1 MSKIHFDIIE
11 PAFRSSGYNLV
22 VLENDNRDA
31 INTGLRF
38 VNNDACYPSLMV
50 VGQIMDAV
58 LSGKYDMTKTA
69 VLMSQTGGG
78 CRASNYMGF
87 IRRALAKAGYPDVPV
102 ISINL
107 ASLEKNPGFK
117 FTPALVQKGMY
128 GLVFGDIFL
137 RCLYHVRPYEAE
149 PGSANALHEKWKEKC
164 IAFLS
169 QDKLLS
175 HRTYKKMCREMIRD
189 FDKLPILDIQK
200 PRVGIVGEILVKFA
214 PAANNH
220 LVELLESEGAEA
232 VVPDLLDFF
241 LYCFYNANFKA
252 EKLGMSDKSVSKW
265 ERGVCLPDVSVY
277 KELCSI
283 LGISLNE
290 FLAGEDI
297 AQENMIQKSETNII
311 EVIRDNI
318 NKQKCLKV
326 MRCIL
331 LVISI
336 CAVAVIGFII
346 YRLKKPQNYISPIA
360 KDSIEMQTAELLAG
374 PDGAFIYKFVTT
386 DEYKKLRLHIYQY
399 ESGKLSNQDKVEIG
413 FEDIGSPKSGEIV
426 MVPDF
431 GNYVIKLI
439 ISGDGSKLSTE
450 IPVLENVEDREY
462 YGRSA
467 TEIQNVVD
475 IRYNKQQPL
484 IAFLYDDDTMSVP
497 ALDDL
502 INSQTDLLSKNDY
515 VYYVAFEF
523 CK

>member
-1 MSKIHFDIIE
+1 MRWMDLIKI
-11 PAFRSSGYNLV
+11 
-22 VLENDNRDA
+22 
-31 INTGLRF
+31 
-38 VNNDACYPSLMV
+38 
-50 VGQIMDAV
+50 
-58 LSGKYDMTKTA
+58 GKYIAGKRKSLGMT
-69 VLMSQTGGG
+69 
-78 CRASNYMGF
+78 
-87 IRRALAKAGYPDVPV
+87 
-102 ISINL
+102 
-107 ASLEKNPGFK
+107 
-117 FTPALVQKGMY
+117 QKQ
-128 GLVFGDIFL
+128 V
-137 RCLYHVRPYEAE
+137 
-149 PGSANALHEKWKEKC
+149 
-164 IAFLS
+164 
-169 QDKLLS
+169 
-175 HRTYKKMCREMIRD
+175 
-189 FDKLPILDIQK
+189 
-200 PRVGIVGEILVKFA
+200 
-214 PAANNH
+214 
-220 LVELLESEGAEA
+220 
-232 VVPDLLDFF
+232 
-241 LYCFYNANFKA
+241 A

-431 GNYVIKLI
+431 DNYVIKLI
-439 ISGDGSKLSTE
+439 ISGDGNKLSTE
-450 IPVLENVEDREY
+450 IPILENVEDREY

-467 TEIQNVVD
+467 TEIQNIVD

-484 IAFLYDDDTMSVP
+484 IAFLYDDETMSVP

-502 INSQTDLLSKNDY
+502 INSQTEFISNNDY

>member
-1 MSKIHFDIIE
+1 MDLIKI
-11 PAFRSSGYNLV
+11 
-22 VLENDNRDA
+22 
-31 INTGLRF
+31 
-38 VNNDACYPSLMV
+38 
-50 VGQIMDAV
+50 
-58 LSGKYDMTKTA
+58 GKYIAGKRKSLGMTQRQ
-69 VLMSQTGGG
+69 L
-78 CRASNYMGF
+78 
-87 IRRALAKAGYPDVPV
+87 
-102 ISINL
+102 
-107 ASLEKNPGFK
+107 
-117 FTPALVQKGMY
+117 
-128 GLVFGDIFL
+128 
-137 RCLYHVRPYEAE
+137 
-149 PGSANALHEKWKEKC
+149 
-164 IAFLS
+164 
-169 QDKLLS
+169 
-175 HRTYKKMCREMIRD
+175 
-189 FDKLPILDIQK
+189 
-200 PRVGIVGEILVKFA
+200 
-214 PAANNH
+214 
-220 LVELLESEGAEA
+220 
-232 VVPDLLDFF
+232 
-241 LYCFYNANFKA
+241 A
-252 EKLGMSDKSVSKW
+252 EKLGMSDKFVSKW

-450 IPVLENVEDREY
+450 IPILENVEDREY

>member
-1 MSKIHFDIIE
+1 MDLIKI
-11 PAFRSSGYNLV
+11 
-22 VLENDNRDA
+22 
-31 INTGLRF
+31 
-38 VNNDACYPSLMV
+38 
-50 VGQIMDAV
+50 
-58 LSGKYDMTKTA
+58 GKYIAGKRKSLGMT
-69 VLMSQTGGG
+69 Q
-78 CRASNYMGF
+78 RQ
-87 IRRALAKAGYPDVPV
+87 R
-102 ISINL
+102 
-107 ASLEKNPGFK
+107 
-117 FTPALVQKGMY
+117 
-128 GLVFGDIFL
+128 
-137 RCLYHVRPYEAE
+137 
-149 PGSANALHEKWKEKC
+149 
-164 IAFLS
+164 
-169 QDKLLS
+169 
-175 HRTYKKMCREMIRD
+175 
-189 FDKLPILDIQK
+189 
-200 PRVGIVGEILVKFA
+200 
-214 PAANNH
+214 
-220 LVELLESEGAEA
+220 
-232 VVPDLLDFF
+232 
-241 LYCFYNANFKA
+241 A

>member
-1 MSKIHFDIIE
+1 MDLIKI
-11 PAFRSSGYNLV
+11 
-22 VLENDNRDA
+22 
-31 INTGLRF
+31 
-38 VNNDACYPSLMV
+38 
-50 VGQIMDAV
+50 
-58 LSGKYDMTKTA
+58 GKYIAGKRKSLGMTQRQ
-69 VLMSQTGGG
+69 L
-78 CRASNYMGF
+78 
-87 IRRALAKAGYPDVPV
+87 
-102 ISINL
+102 
-107 ASLEKNPGFK
+107 
-117 FTPALVQKGMY
+117 
-128 GLVFGDIFL
+128 
-137 RCLYHVRPYEAE
+137 
-149 PGSANALHEKWKEKC
+149 
-164 IAFLS
+164 
-169 QDKLLS
+169 
-175 HRTYKKMCREMIRD
+175 
-189 FDKLPILDIQK
+189 
-200 PRVGIVGEILVKFA
+200 
-214 PAANNH
+214 
-220 LVELLESEGAEA
+220 
-232 VVPDLLDFF
+232 
-241 LYCFYNANFKA
+241 A

-502 INSQTDLLSKNDY
+502 INSQTDLLSQNDY